1 MDSLNL
7 ITSLNHDGNSHFIAQ
22 GSDGKEKQE
31 KNAFATFAT
40 ILQQHSSKDANCLG
54 SHRQ

>member
-1 MDSLNL
+1 MESLNL

-40 ILQQHSSKDANCLG
+40 VL
-54 SHRQ
+54 